1 MGLGRSVQ
9 GLGFFGLD
17 FRVWGFGFIK
27 FSRNQIEE
35 TWKLPGLAKKILR
48 NPEYPKSPKKSKK
61 FKTFKTDEI

>member
-9 GLGFFGLD
+9 G
-17 FRVWGFGFIK
+17 FGFIK
-27 FSRNQIEE
+27 FTRNQIEK
-35 TWKLPGLAKKILR
+35 TLKLPGLAKKILRNR